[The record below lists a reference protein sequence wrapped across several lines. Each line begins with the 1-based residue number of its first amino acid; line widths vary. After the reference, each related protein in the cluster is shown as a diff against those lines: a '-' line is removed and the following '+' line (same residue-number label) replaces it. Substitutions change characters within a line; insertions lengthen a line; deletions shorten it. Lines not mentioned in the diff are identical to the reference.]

1 MAQVFRLEHTW
12 REHGTPK
19 RTLRYGITSLPPQQA
34 DAARLLA
41 LRRGHWSIENRLHR
55 HKDVNFGEDASLI
68 HAGAGPTVL
77 ALLRDAA
84 LNLLHQ
90 AGVQRIASR
99 LRTHGQQPEHAVALV
114 VGPLPTGA

>member
-1 MAQVFRLEHTW
+1 
-12 REHGTPK
+12 
-19 RTLRYGITSLPPQQA
+19 
-34 DAARLLA
+34 

-68 HAGAGPTVL
+68 HVGQGPTVM

-84 LNLLHQ
+84 LSLLHQ

-99 LRTHGQQPEHAVALV
+99 LRLLSQRPDQAVALV
-114 VGPLPTGA
+114 LGPLPAGA